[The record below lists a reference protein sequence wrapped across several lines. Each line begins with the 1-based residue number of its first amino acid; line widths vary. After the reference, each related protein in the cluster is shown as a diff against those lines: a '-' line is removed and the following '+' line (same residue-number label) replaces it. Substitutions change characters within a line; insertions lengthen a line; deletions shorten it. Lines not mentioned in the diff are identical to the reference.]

1 LATLR
6 HGNIHFVGQKMGG
19 GRPETR
25 VESPGS
31 TAGVWKEINGVDRI
45 DASVLSISP
54 GRPLR
59 ASITTFGALAWSG
72 FRRYATYRQA
82 TIAGSFTNIVFGF
95 LRCYVLL
102 AVAAGAAGG
111 RPGGYDPAQLATFVW
126 VGQGLLTV
134 TGIWGW
140 TELADRIRTGDVASD
155 LLRPVPPVSAYLAAD
170 LGRAAHGMLTRFVPP
185 VVVGALVFP
194 FVVPHRWQTVPLFLI
209 SVVLAVIGSFGCRFL
224 VNATAYWLQDA
235 RGPLMLWTLGSG
247 VLAGLYFP
255 LRLLPDWAAVTLWVV
270 TPFPGLLQTPLDVLV
285 ERDPAGRQFG
295 LVVLQA
301 IWVIGLLALARF
313 VQRRAERKLVVQGG

>member
-1 LATLR
+1 MD
-6 HGNIHFVGQKMGG
+6 G
-19 GRPETR
+19 
-25 VESPGS
+25 
-31 TAGVWKEINGVDRI
+31 I
-45 DASVLSISP
+45 DARVLTISP

-59 ASITTFGALAWSG
+59 PTLATFGALVWSG

-134 TGIWGW
+134 IAIWGW
-140 TELADRIRTGDVASD
+140 TDLADRIRTGDVASD
-155 LLRPVPPVSAYLAAD
+155 LLRPVAPVTAYLAAD
-170 LGRAAHGMLTRFVPP
+170 LGRAGHAVLARFVPP
-185 VVVGALVFP
+185 LVAGAIFFALVTP
-194 FVVPHRWQTVPLFLI
+194 SRWQTVPLFAI
-209 SVVLAVIGSFGCRFL
+209 STILAVLVSFGCRYL
-224 VNATAYWLQDA
+224 VNASAYWLQDA
-235 RGPLMLWTLGSG
+235 RGPLLLWALGSG
-247 VLAGLYFP
+247 VLSGLYFP
-255 LRLLPDWAAVTLWVV
+255 LRLLPDWVAVSLWVAS
-270 TPFPGLLQTPLDVLV
+270 PFPSLLQTPLDVLV
-285 ERDPAGRQFG
+285 ERDPPAQQLG

-301 IWVIGLLALARF
+301 IWAVALLALAGR